1 MKNILSKNI
10 EEAWLNTRHEIEN
23 LNNITISSE
32 KTLVFKFAMELSK
45 LYNCKDI
52 IIDFEVK
59 LYEEIDSS
67 DKYLDLLV
75 YETEKPEIQYAIEFK
90 APMKSAKGNSN
101 QTETRKKIYRDIARL
116 AYLKE
121 KSENICNGYF
131 LLMTDENPYFNYSDR
146 RDNTFDTS
154 NNYEGNLSKF
164 LDDYNINKNF
174 KFNFIWDNLDD
185 KSIKGKFA
193 WLDYIKV

>member
-1 MKNILSKNI
+1 
-10 EEAWLNTRHEIEN
+10 
-23 LNNITISSE
+23 
-32 KTLVFKFAMELSK
+32 
-45 LYNCKDI
+45 
-52 IIDFEVK
+52 
-59 LYEEIDSS
+59 
-67 DKYLDLLV
+67 
-75 YETEKPEIQYAIEFK
+75 
-90 APMKSAKGNSN
+90 MKSAKGNSN

-121 KSENICNGYF
+121 KNENICNGYF